1 MLTRSQRLLPA
12 NQLLEF
18 QKKQLK
24 GEILYFELFITAIQ
38 NLGNNQDEFLDAVE
52 QDFETTLQSY
62 RSIDENNP
70 FVAFYEMYQSKNV
83 DLNSLCRKD
92 DALGSFKKLKKYLE
106 GNIRSQCRTIGHFFS
121 EYGYA
126 GYACD
131 AYECLFN
138 TVDRYFENST
148 FRDLLA
154 TNYKL
159 IIGLEELE
167 IDCFKKY
174 CIVRFS
180 KHGKETIYDSGIKLD
195 YNL

>member
-1 MLTRSQRLLPA
+1 MLTRSQRSLPA

-18 QKKQLK
+18 QKKLMK
-24 GEILYFELFITAIQ
+24 GEILFHEVFILAIQ
-38 NLGNNQDEFLDAVE
+38 DLGHDNEAFTDAVE

-106 GNIRSQCRTIGHFFS
+106 GNIRSYCRTIGHFFS
-121 EYGYA
+121 KYGYA
-126 GYACD
+126 GYARD
-131 AYECLFN
+131 SYECLFN

-159 IIGLEELE
+159 IIGHEEE
-167 IDCFKKY
+167 YDRKY
-174 CIVRFS
+174 RIVRFS
-180 KHGKETIYDSGIKLD
+180 KHGKETIYDSGINIE
-195 YNL
+195 YCM